1 MTAWN
6 ASGKLAAQDVVVH
19 DLVVAVADRTSSPY
33 SRFAAAESDLV
44 DALRRWLQ
52 LDD

>member
-1 MTAWN
+1 MESLLPKTWLFN
-6 ASGKLAAQDVVVH
+6 
-19 DLVVAVADRTSSPY
+19 LVVAVADRTSSPC